1 MLIVA
6 SVLDTAA
13 LRIACI
19 IGSGGIETHGRA
31 SEGCVERNMQVE
43 ILMPNLACRMCSHKG
58 EK

>member
-1 MLIVA
+1 MLMIA

-19 IGSGGIETHGRA
+19 TGSGIGTHDRA
-31 SEGCVERNMQVE
+31 SEGCVERNMQLLE